1 MDEKELAAVRRENL
15 RKWMDARDMTGSQLA
30 EKIGSGRAYASL
42 LFNPSR
48 YFGEKAARHI
58 EEKLRMPKGYLDATG
73 RVAMASGDWGRP
85 EDLDD
90 EVFGAV
96 KPVGIRISPSG
107 ELEAVATDLPPI
119 SFPKSWLI
127 DRGVTERSNLR
138 ICKVSGSA
146 MEPYLQAGDSVMIDV
161 GQVGIRDGDVYAIR
175 HGGDMRLRRLFIT
188 VDGGVQLRS
197 DNPTHPSETL
207 PCDAAAKLGV
217 IGRVIW
223 RAG

>member
-30 EKIGSGRAYASL
+30 EKI
-42 LFNPSR
+42 
-48 YFGEKAARHI
+48 
-58 EEKLRMPKGYLDATG
+58 
-73 RVAMASGDWGRP
+73 
-85 EDLDD
+85 
-90 EVFGAV
+90 
-96 KPVGIRISPSG
+96 
-107 ELEAVATDLPPI
+107 
-119 SFPKSWLI
+119 
-127 DRGVTERSNLR
+127 
-138 ICKVSGSA
+138 GSA